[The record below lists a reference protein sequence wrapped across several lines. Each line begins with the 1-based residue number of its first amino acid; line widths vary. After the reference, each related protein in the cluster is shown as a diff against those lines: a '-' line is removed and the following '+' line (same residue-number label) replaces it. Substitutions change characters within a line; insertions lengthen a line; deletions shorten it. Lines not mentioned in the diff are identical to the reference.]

1 LAIGYDYPYSIDLWD
16 VETGTYRV
24 TFAGD
29 RFSPAYD
36 ICFSPDGSLL
46 ASTALANTVSV
57 WNTDTFDLVHAF
69 PGHRSGATRS
79 IHFCPDNVTLASG
92 GADGTVKLWNVSSP
106 EKSALRIASE
116 EHQLW
121 YLQYSPDGGTLATS
135 GPDGIVRLFDA
146 DTGDLIQSLSP
157 LESRR
162 GRASNRALSLQL
174 AFSPD
179 GRMLGAGNGDHTATV
194 YSVDSGRPRFVLD
207 GNTGPLANIRFAP
220 NGRTIAT
227 TGEEDV
233 MVLWDAGS
241 GRELKR
247 VQGPRLVEFLPDPR
261 SQILA
266 LGERSGFSLLDLDT
280 GERQSVDVNQPWS
293 LTFLENGLT
302 LAVGFEGGLRL
313 YSVPGLDL
321 EATLAVGR
329 GPIPVVASSP
339 DDSTLVIPSWGGV
352 VDLWNTRVARGVGSL
367 PLPVDWAISAQ
378 FSPDGNT
385 LTVSTRG
392 AGIHQFRA
400 PSWAQIKEW
409 QREEAFQTQRVASLD
424 REFHAEEQ
432 HRRELQFA
440 NDPGSINQ

>member
-1 LAIGYDYPYSIDLWD
+1 
-16 VETGTYRV
+16 
-24 TFAGD
+24 
-29 RFSPAYD
+29 
-36 ICFSPDGSLL
+36 
-46 ASTALANTVSV
+46 
-57 WNTDTFDLVHAF
+57 
-69 PGHRSGATRS
+69 
-79 IHFCPDNVTLASG
+79 
-92 GADGTVKLWNVSSP
+92 
-106 EKSALRIASE
+106 
-116 EHQLW
+116 
-121 YLQYSPDGGTLATS
+121 
-135 GPDGIVRLFDA
+135 
-146 DTGDLIQSLSP
+146 
-157 LESRR
+157 
-162 GRASNRALSLQL
+162 
-174 AFSPD
+174 
-179 GRMLGAGNGDHTATV
+179 MLGAGNGDHTATV
-194 YSVDSGRPRFVLD
+194 SSVDSGRPRFVLD
-207 GNTGPLANIRFAP
+207 GHTGPLANIRFAP